1 MSFPSLS
8 LPKHLATDDFELF
21 KLPRR
26 FVIDATELTTRWK
39 QLQQLAHPDRFADQS
54 SQTQRTATQWSVRIN
69 EAYQRL
75 KNPIARGAYLC
86 ELAGHPVNA
95 EANTQMSPEFL
106 MHQLQWRECLE
117 EAVDVNAIEA
127 LRSEMNALYQA
138 ELKAC
143 ENAIDQTQDLEVAV
157 QSVRKLLF
165 MQRFEIDMDRRIEQL
180 EE

>member
-1 MSFPSLS
+1 MSLPDLS
-8 LPKHLATDDFELF
+8 LPKHLAADDFELF

-26 FVIDATELTTRWK
+26 FVLDATELTARWK

-75 KNPIARGAYLC
+75 KNPVTRAAYLC
-86 ELAGHPVNA
+86 ELSGHPVNA
-95 EANTQMSPEFL
+95 EVNTQMSPEFL
-106 MHQLQWRECLE
+106 MQQLQWRECLD
-117 EAVDVNAIEA
+117 EASDSKSIES
-127 LRSEMNALYQA
+127 LRGEMNALRQV
-138 ELKAC
+138 EFMIC
-143 ENAIDQTQDLEVAV
+143 ENAIDQTHDFEGAV